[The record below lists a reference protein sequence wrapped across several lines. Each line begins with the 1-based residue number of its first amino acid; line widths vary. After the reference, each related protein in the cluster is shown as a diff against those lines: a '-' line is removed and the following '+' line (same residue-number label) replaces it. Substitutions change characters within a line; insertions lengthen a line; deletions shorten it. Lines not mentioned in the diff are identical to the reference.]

1 MEGHGLVSEPYS
13 TGKAGRLLKASK
25 ALTVGGALVA
35 ATLAGR
41 SRTAAAVAGS
51 SLLAASV
58 LTRFGIFQAGLQS
71 ADDPQY
77 TLRPQRERVDSR
89 G

>member
-1 MEGHGLVSEPYS
+1 
-13 TGKAGRLLKASK
+13 LLKASK
-25 ALTVGGALVA
+25 ALTVGGALAA

-41 SRTAAAVAGS
+41 SRAAAAVAGS
-51 SLLAASV
+51 SLLAASA

-71 ADDPQY
+71 ADDPKY
-77 TLRPQRERVDSR
+77 TLQPQRERVQSR